1 MGASLPAPRVA
12 SRASPPARWAKIVLS
27 LLVALHVLLAGAS
40 LRQKSVTVDEFGH
53 LPAGQNVLATGDFG
67 YARLNPPLM
76 NVLNALGASAVGGP
90 DPAPTPT
97 AGTATDADRHGFW
110 DGGYR
115 YMAEHAG
122 DYHARFVGARMV
134 TVPVLA
140 LLGVLAFFWARRL
153 AHRRADLAGVGAA
166 ALVLLSPNL
175 MAHGRLVT
183 TDVGAAASMA
193 LALFALGAFLR
204 DPRRGRALG
213 LGLAVGLAQL
223 VKFTAIYLYP
233 IALLAALLW
242 PRGTSARSPRSV
254 GRRLLLALVTS
265 LVVIHVGYGLQRTA
279 EPLGN
284 FTFVSEPLQAMQ
296 AALPDW
302 TPAPVPGDYLEA
314 FDRQARDVAVGDPSY
329 LLGERYHGGRADY
342 YLVVLGAKLPLP
354 SLLLLLMALGLT
366 LRRRRPLDR
375 ERLLLL
381 GVPIALLLFVH
392 SLVSEK
398 QLGLRMVLPILPLL
412 WIWTAVTLAEA
423 PLGRIG
429 RGVALALAV
438 WLGVETARVH
448 PDYLSYFNAVAGG
461 PDQGHRVAV
470 DSNLDWGQDLIA
482 LKGVMAAEG
491 VDTVQLLYFGRVDP
505 AMYGIDYSVPP
516 EGRLRPGLFAV
527 SDTFYG
533 RGYLL
538 NDHGRLVWREP
549 GRPDPAV
556 VGPPIARPGHSMR
569 VYRIPEGG

>member
-1 MGASLPAPRVA
+1 MGASLPAPRAA
-12 SRASPPARWAKIVLS
+12 SRASPSARWAKIVLS

-90 DPAPTPT
+90 DPAPTPP

-110 DGGYR
+110 EGGYR

-134 TVPVLA
+134 TVLVLA

-423 PLGRIG
+423 PLGRFG

-470 DSNLDWGQDLIA
+470 DSNLDWGQDLVA